1 VQPPNYTSEV
11 MEIFQRAPYEE
22 SPGISVAAG
31 TVGREEGGM
40 YQL

>member
-1 VQPPNYTSEV
+1 